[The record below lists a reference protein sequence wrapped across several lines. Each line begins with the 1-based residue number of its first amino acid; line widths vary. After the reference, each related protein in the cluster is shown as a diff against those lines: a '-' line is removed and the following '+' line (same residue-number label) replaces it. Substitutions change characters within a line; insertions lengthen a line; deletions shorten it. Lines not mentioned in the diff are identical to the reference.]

1 MLIEIPLLIALAISL
16 GANLLGFY
24 YIRDILGRLGWLT
37 QNLVTLNE
45 LLQGY
50 QKHVESV
57 YQLEQF
63 YGDESIRSLA
73 DHSRDLVEVLEDYID
88 VGLDAELIED
98 EEVSELSTKDNI
110 NEKERNKKTLFY
122 TNP

>member
-24 YIRDILGRLGWLT
+24 YIRDILGRLGWFT

-50 QKHVESV
+50 QKHVQSV
-57 YQLEQF
+57 YELEQF
-63 YGDESIRSLA
+63 YGDEAIKTLA
-73 DHSRDLVEVLEDYID
+73 DHSRDLVEVLDDYID
-88 VGLDAELIED
+88 IGLDAELIED
-98 EEVSELSTKDNI
+98 EEASELSLEDN
-110 NEKERNKKTLFY
+110 NEEEKKKK
-122 TNP
+122 